1 MPVLHDNEVTVMK
14 F

>member
-1 MPVLHDNEVTVMK
+1 MPVLHDNEVTAMK